1 MMEGAGAIFGA
12 LALAWGF
19 YVIYAVMTVVR
30 HIKIISYEARR
41 TADAVSRVEDMLI
54 EEFAE

>member
-1 MMEGAGAIFGA
+1 MEGAGVVFGV
-12 LALAWGF
+12 LALGWGF